1 MLEKANCYFPMP
13 SITRRDFFN
22 GTALAIASGLTPA
35 VQFAA
40 APTKYPPSLTGM
52 RGQHPGSFEVAHAF
66 AREGRRDTGVEERY
80 DLVVVGG
87 ESAGL
92 PPPGFIVARSGR
104 MLAFSFST
112 TSTILVGMRSAMNL
126 RLDRAP

>member
-1 MLEKANCYFPMP
+1 MP

-66 AREGRRDTGVEERY
+66 AREGRRFDVDDTGVEERY

-112 TSTILVGMRSAMNL
+112 TSTILVGMQSAMNL